1 MWKFS
6 PDQPNEGGN
15 FYGPGLSVF
24 ICGRLDY
31 WLQNEQITHITANY
45 DSSLVVFHVLDNKV
59 LVNIGPVNFV
69 SEYDPPFQIEARKMI
84 SSVGSDAQ
92 QISERNTSYHV
103 DEFYSRSLIKAIEE
117 QL

>member
-6 PDQPNEGGN
+6 PGQPNEGGN
-15 FYGPGLSVF
+15 FYGPGLSIF

-59 LVNIGPVNFV
+59 LISIGPANFV
-69 SEYDPPFQIEARKMI
+69 SECDPSFQIEARKMI

-103 DEFYSRSLIKAIEE
+103 DEKRSRDLIKAIEE